1 MSAKGVLELLIH
13 SAVREVSNVKTSAHN
28 SSSFS
33 APAKNSPSNERS
45 VLGAQFNDSP
55 PHVAEADD
63 STRVMADR
71 VLTTG
76 LKNLSDPPW
85 GASGADSTR
94 PKSERV
100 HSHFWMSETTSSAAR
115 RATETFVINAKP
127 WTRSG
132 YSTYRHRTPAASSR
146 SA

>member
-1 MSAKGVLELLIH
+1 MRRKRILELLIH
-13 SAVREVSNVKTSAHN
+13 RAVREVANVKTSTHD

-63 STRVMADR
+63 STRRITADR

-76 LKNLSDPPW
+76 ACNLSRSTLRRKAW
-85 GASGADSTR
+85 GEGSTKPR
-94 PKSERV
+94 PV
-100 HSHFWMSETTSSAAR
+100 
-115 RATETFVINAKP
+115 
-127 WTRSG
+127 
-132 YSTYRHRTPAASSR
+132 
-146 SA
+146 